1 MVKLRK
7 VKDLKMDEDFSNS
20 GLIDIVSGLRDID
33 ADPNG
38 SPVSE
43 DRQGDEN
50 IRLTGDEGNGS
61 ENW

>member
-1 MVKLRK
+1 
-7 VKDLKMDEDFSNS
+7 MDEDFSNS
-20 GLIDIVSGLRDID
+20 GLIDIVSGLRGID

-50 IRLTGDEGNGS
+50 IRLTGDEENGS